1 MKNTLKAIAPTLFL
15 VLRYLLLLVVIGF
28 AVYYLVNRWQG
39 VSAAIA
45 EISWQSLALSFLLV
59 LLGLAAGTMSWV
71 SVLNGLGPKVPV
83 ARAAQ
88 VMLVG
93 QLGKYAPGSV
103 WSYVMQMELGRQY
116 GILRPRVLVAGLYAA
131 GIGVVSSLILG
142 ALALPVVLQGH
153 SFLMWLFMLLPIGL
167 VCLHPK
173 VMTWLASLVLRL
185 FRRPPLEHQVTFVV
199 VGKAVGWALLSYLLY
214 GLHLW
219 LLVNS
224 LVDLDFQTL
233 VLLTGT
239 MALGFTVGLFAFI
252 FPSGVGVREA
262 ILVGAM
268 TLLLT
273 IPQASAMSLVSRMMF
288 TAADL
293 LAAGVAVLFVVVL
306 RKRIAAA
313 AAQFHSDDA
322 YEHMPEGTFPH
333 PQPEPEPEPEPDK
346 SASS

>member
-1 MKNTLKAIAPTLFL
+1 VKDTLKAVAPTLFL
-15 VLRYLLLLVVIGF
+15 VVRYLLLIAIVGF
-28 AVYYLVNRWQG
+28 AVFYLINQWQG

-93 QLGKYAPGSV
+93 QLGKYVPGSV

-116 GILRPRVLVAGLYAA
+116 GILRPRVLVTGLYAA

-142 ALALPVVLQGH
+142 ALALPVVFQQHTYLT
-153 SFLMWLFMLLPIGL
+153 WLFVLLPIGL

-185 FRRPPLEHQVTFVV
+185 FRRPPLEHQVTFAV
-199 VGKAVGWALLSYLLY
+199 VGKAVGWALLSYMLY

-224 LVDLDFQTL
+224 LVDPDWQTL
-233 VLLTGT
+233 VLLTGA
-239 MALGFTVGLFAFI
+239 MALGFTVGLFAFV

-268 TLLLT
+268 TMLLT
-273 IPQASAMSLVSRMMF
+273 VPQASAMSLVSRMMF

-293 LAAGVAVLFVVVL
+293 LAAGVAVLFVVIL
-306 RKRIAAA
+306 RKRIAVSAA
-313 AAQFHSDDA
+313 KFHSDEG
-322 YEHMPEGTFPH
+322 YEHLPEGTFPAPDMTTVQH
-333 PQPEPEPEPEPDK
+333 P
-346 SASS
+346 SR